1 MPLPTSDF
9 RNPVCLEMK
18 NLRLSAAAAEN
29 GVGDLLLTP
38 PTASIV
44 TGAPFMVFREP
55 LQSPATAAS
64 AEVGSM
70 DSSDT
75 YASCN
80 THPFYSQ
87 VPAACFLLPKATGN
101 LFPKDTNQQL
111 KTSVQ
116 EQDSTNFNIFSGIEK
131 DISRF
136 CSKVNT
142 GTAPSL

>member
-1 MPLPTSDF
+1 MPMPTSDF

-18 NLRLSAAAAEN
+18 NLRLNAAAADN
-29 GVGDLLLTP
+29 GAGDIIMTP
-38 PTASIV
+38 PASSIG

-64 AEVGSM
+64 AANAEVGSM

-87 VPAACFLLPKATGN
+87 VYPPFTQNQSELP
-101 LFPKDTNQQL
+101 
-111 KTSVQ
+111 
-116 EQDSTNFNIFSGIEK
+116 EK
-131 DISRF
+131 H
-136 CSKVNT
+136 V
-142 GTAPSL
+142 